1 MAAGTHTIAFVGQA
15 PNTGDSTAFLD
26 AVSLVG
32 LATATPSGASAVR
45 WTVYD
50 GPTPLLDFDG
60 SGTLTARYLSV
71 PGAIDEL
78 LARQT
83 ASGVAWYL
91 DDRQGSVKDLI
102 NNSGTTID
110 HVDYS
115 AYGQATDSV
124 PTQGDRIKYAGM
136 EFDAAIGLYYD
147 RARYFDAMSGKF
159 VNLDPSGFAAG
170 DANLFR
176 YAGNDASNLFDVTGL
191 QIAGPPVAAPIG
203 IGVGAGGTAVG
214 VGAGGTAVGVG
225 VGTVAIGVGVGVGI
239 GIGVAVGTYITGPIL
254 EPILAPIFYPIFD
267 PGPAPLTNGPKPD
280 PSPNPQPDPTPK
292 PNPEPAPKPK
302 PGGNGGCDNR
312 NPAQDNILSKGE
324 IKRLEDAGHDVHDLK
339 GGKNAS
345 KYDLYK
351 DRCGNIYV
359 KPKGGRGPGEPINV
373 NINDL

>member
-91 DDRQGSVKDLI
+91 DDREGSVKDLI
-102 NNSGTTID
+102 NNSGAVLD
-110 HVDYS
+110 HVDYT

-124 PTQGDRIKYAGM
+124 PTQGDRFKYAGM

-147 RARYFDAMSGKF
+147 RARFYDPAAGRFTS
-159 VNLDPSGFAAG
+159 LDPLQFGGGSKNIYSFT
-170 DANLFR
+170 N
-176 YAGNDASNLFDVTGL
+176 NNPSNFQDVTGKDVR
-191 QIAGPPVAAPIG
+191 IENTGG
-203 IGVGAGGTAVG
+203 IGGFHQRVG
-214 VGAGGTAVGVG
+214 VDRPRNQDFCISYGAITSWNPYGNPFGPNGV
-225 VGTVAIGVGVGVGI
+225 V
-239 GIGVAVGTYITGPIL
+239 YQD
-254 EPILAPIFYPIFD
+254 D
-267 PGPAPLTNGPKPD
+267 PETN
-280 PSPNPQPDPTPK
+280 PTSSVSATIK
-292 PNPEPAPKPK
+292 TS
-302 PGGNGGCDNR
+302 
-312 NPAQDNILSKGE
+312 PAQDKAIIAWLDAQLGE
-324 IKRLEDAGHDVHDLK
+324 EGQYNVIVYSCRTWSHDTFDKIRDKLRN
-339 GGKNAS
+339 G
-345 KYDLYK
+345 DF
-351 DRCGNIYV
+351 
-359 KPKGGRGPGEPINV
+359 GPGPPIPPPDRQSGWNPSGG
-373 NINDL
+373 ISWQ